1 MRVWIIRVAFI
12 ILCAVAVFHLAGSI
26 PVRIPLHRYLIT
38 AGGAVVAAGLLVAIE
53 KSFKKTSLSRL
64 IPPAVGLIIGL
75 IVGYFLTIL
84 VVAVWLEP
92 AGQAQDAVQSAFW
105 EAVRA
110 YLTIGFM
117 LLFGQFGLILG
128 VTRAPSTVDV
138 VEQALLRG
146 KGQYHSPKILDTSV
160 IIDGR
165 IADIC
170 DIGFIEGTLIIPRFV
185 LRELQNIADS
195 ADSLRRARGR
205 RGLDMLKRIQED
217 SNKVDVQ
224 IYEEELERDEKVDTK
239 LVELAKRLDAKVITN
254 DFNLN
259 KVAQIDGVSVLN
271 VNDLANAVKP
281 AVLPDEQLVVKVLK
295 EGKEAGQGIG
305 YLDDGTMVVVDGGK
319 FYMGRE
325 IRVVV
330 TSVLQTAA
338 GKMIFAKT
346 DKVVPSR

>member
-1 MRVWIIRVAFI
+1 MGAWIVRGIFIVLCGIVAFQI
-12 ILCAVAVFHLAGSI
+12 AVSFAQAS
-26 PVRIPLHRYLIT
+26 PLQPYLLT
-38 AGGAVVAAGLLVAIE
+38 AGGVAMAVGLMVMERSLRKSAVDRLV
-53 KSFKKTSLSRL
+53 
-64 IPPAVGLIIGL
+64 PPAVGLILGL
-75 IVGYFLTIL
+75 VTGYFLTAY
-84 VVAVWLEP
+84 VVNFWWMPSESGMKVAD
-92 AGQAQDAVQSAFW
+92 DALR
-105 EAVRA
+105 EAVTT
-110 YLTIGFM
+110 YLTIGLM
-117 LLFGQFGLILG
+117 LVFGYFGLILG
-128 VTRAPSTVDV
+128 MARAPAMVDV

-146 KGQYHSPKILDTSV
+146 KGKYHSPKLLDTSV

-170 DIGFIEGTLIIPRFV
+170 DIGFIEGTLVIPRFV

-205 RGLDMLKRIQED
+205 RGLDMLNRIQEETD
-217 SNKVDVQ
+217 KVDVQ
-224 IYEEELERDEKVDTK
+224 IYEAELEGDEKVDTK
-239 LVELAKRLDAKVITN
+239 LVELAKRLNARIVTN

-271 VNDLANAVKP
+271 INDLANAVKP
-281 AVLPDEQLVVKVLK
+281 AVLPDEQMVVKVLK
-295 EGKEAGQGIG
+295 EGKEPGQGIG

-346 DKVVPSR
+346 DRIVSAR